1 MQLYDFKLL
10 PDHYNA
16 RPMPKTKIYCPLV
29 DVLPLVP
36 GPVEVLEQMLH
47 FQAMKFYNYNLFTN
61 KKFIKGYL
69 KRVK

>member
-1 MQLYDFKLL
+1 
-10 PDHYNA
+10 
-16 RPMPKTKIYCPLV
+16 MPKTKIYCPLV